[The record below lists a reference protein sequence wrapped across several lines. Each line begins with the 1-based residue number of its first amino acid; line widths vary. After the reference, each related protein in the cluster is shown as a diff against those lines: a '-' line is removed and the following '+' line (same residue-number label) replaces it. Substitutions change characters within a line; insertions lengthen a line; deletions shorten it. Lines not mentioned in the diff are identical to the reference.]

1 MKIFIIPYRDRGEQ
15 KKFFY
20 RHMRRDVL
28 EGLKEGEDYKI
39 LFIHQN
45 DKRAFNRGGLKNI
58 GFKIV
63 KDMYPVDY
71 KDITLI
77 FNDVDCMP
85 LNKGLLNYDT
95 ERGKIKHFYGVKDTL
110 GGIVS
115 ITGNDF
121 EMIDGYS
128 NFWTWGLED
137 NVLLDRAKKRNL
149 IIDRTNF
156 YNLLDKNILHL
167 MHGFDRKIL
176 NKDIKNY
183 INSEMDGLKD
193 IKDLNYVIKGEMC
206 EVTNFS
212 TKYKEP
218 LEGEL
223 KDHDVRNRLINNNN
237 NKLKMNLS
245 YKKY

>member
-1 MKIFIIPYRDRGEQ
+1 MKIFIIPYRDREEQ

-28 EGLKEGEDYKI
+28 EGLEEGRDYKI
-39 LFIHQN
+39 LFIHQRDN
-45 DKRAFNRGGLKNI
+45 RAFNRGGMKNI
-58 GFKIV
+58 GFKVV
-63 KDMYPVDY
+63 KDMYPSNY

-85 LNKGLLNYDT
+85 LNSGLLNYGT
-95 ERGKIKHFYGVKDTL
+95 ERGRIKHFYGVKDTL

-115 ITGNDF
+115 ITGYDF

-149 IIDRTNF
+149 IIDRTSF

-167 MHGFDRKIL
+167 MHGFERKVVK
-176 NKDIKNY
+176 KDIDKY
-183 INSEMDGLKD
+183 IKSDVDGLKD
-193 IKDLNYVIKGEMC
+193 IRDLNYVIKGEMC
-206 EVTNFS
+206 EVTNFNS
-212 TKYKEP
+212 RYNAPSEN
-218 LEGEL
+218 EL
-223 KDHDVRNRLINNNN
+223 RHHDVRERLIKKD
-237 NKLKMNLS
+237 NKLKMNIS
-245 YKKY
+245 YKN